1 MTTVLVTA
9 VGGIA
14 GYGVV
19 RSLRA
24 ARPGVRIVGVDTDP
38 AAVGLRWCDT
48 GVLVPPAA
56 DPGFLA
62 ALADVIRLTG
72 TDVVIPTHPAE
83 ILPLARW
90 DAPPVPIVVDRVELV
105 ERAIDKWETFRW
117 LCEHEDPSAIPSAIP
132 DPSPTVPASTS
143 FEELRATLRT
153 PFIVKP
159 RRGSGSQGVRR
170 VSSFEELTEATHPDP
185 GAMIAQR
192 LVGSDD
198 EEYSAA
204 LFGDGSGGIA
214 ARIVL
219 HRALDRGGWTR
230 RASLASPA
238 GLDAVL
244 ERLAAIL
251 RPRGPINLQLRRE
264 ADHWWLLEVNP
275 RISSSTSMRATL
287 GYPEAAMA
295 VDHALHGIL
304 PTQPT
309 LRAGTVWRY
318 VEDLV
323 G

>member
-24 ARPGVRIVGVDTDP
+24 TRPGVRIVGVDTDP
-38 AAVGLRWCDT
+38 AALGLRWCDT
-48 GVLVPPAA
+48 GVLVRPAA
-56 DPGFLA
+56 DPGFQES
-62 ALADVIRLTG
+62 LADIIRRTG

-90 DAPPVPIVVDRVELV
+90 DAPPVPVVIDRDELV
-105 ERAIDKWETFRW
+105 ERAIDKWQTFRW
-117 LCEHEDPSAIPSAIP
+117 LREHDDPSATPTTIPTGGASA
-132 DPSPTVPASTS
+132 SS
-143 FEELRATLRT
+143 FEELRAALGT

-170 VSSFEELTEATHPDP
+170 VRSVEELTDATRTDR

-204 LFGDGSGGIA
+204 LFGDGGGGIA

-219 HRALDRGGWTR
+219 HRVLDRGGWTR
-230 RASLASPA
+230 RASLSSPA
-238 GLDAVL
+238 GLDVVL

-251 RPRGPINLQLRRE
+251 RPRGPVNLQLRRE
-264 ADHWWLLEVNP
+264 DDHWWLLEINP
-275 RISSSTSMRATL
+275 RISSSTSIRAAL

-304 PTQPT
+304 PTQPS

>member
-9 VGGIA
+9 VGGLA

-24 ARPGVRIVGVDTDP
+24 ARPGMRIVGVDTDP
-38 AAVGLRWCDT
+38 AAVGLRWCDA
-48 GVLVPPAA
+48 GALIPPAA
-56 DPGFLA
+56 DPDFLT
-62 ALADVIRLTG
+62 ALADVIGRTG
-72 TDVVIPTHPAE
+72 ADVVIPTHPAE
-83 ILPLARW
+83 MLPFARW
-90 DAPPVPIVVDRVELV
+90 ETPPVPVVVDRVELV
-105 ERAIDKWETFRW
+105 ERAIDKWATFRW
-117 LCEHEDPSAIPSAIP
+117 LREHEDPSAIPSSIP
-132 DPSPTVPASTS
+132 AALASTA
-143 FEELRATLRT
+143 FEELRAALGT

-159 RRGSGSQGVRR
+159 RRGSGSRGVRR
-170 VSSFEELTEATHPDP
+170 VHSVEELAEATHPDP

-219 HRALDRGGWTR
+219 HRVLDRGGWTR

-238 GLDAVL
+238 GLDVVL

-264 ADHWWLLEVNP
+264 DDHWWLLEINP
-275 RISSSTSMRATL
+275 RISSSTSIRAAL

-309 LRAGTVWRY
+309 LRAGMVWRY